1 MKVCHITSVHDS
13 TDTRIF
19 LKECVTLAQNGYDTW
34 LVAPGESYEKE
45 GVHIIGIGEVPAS
58 RIERIRKMA
67 KKAYMAALKA
77 DADIY
82 HFHDPELLPYGL
94 KLKKK
99 NKVVIYDSHE
109 DVPRQILAKDWLPAP
124 VRGTISM
131 IFDKYEKHVAG
142 RLDYVVA
149 ATPHIKKIFRVFG
162 SRAIDIKNY
171 PVLADIRGDNSDYF
185 SRDNKIC
192 YAGGL
197 TEIRGITTLVD
208 IAEKAD
214 VKLLLAGD
222 MEKSYEQ
229 QLRSRR
235 GFENTEY
242 RGYVDRDGI
251 AALYKESRIGMA
263 VLKPTPN
270 HVNAL
275 AIKLFEYMA
284 AGLPVI
290 CSDFP
295 LWKQI
300 VEENGCGIC
309 VNPEDTDQIAEA
321 VKYLLENQELAKEM
335 GDRGQKA
342 AEKKYQWSTEG
353 RRLIKLYRLVGN
365 HE

>member
-34 LVAPGESYEKE
+34 LVAPGNSYEKE
-45 GVHIIGIGEVPAS
+45 DVHIIGIGEVPPS
-58 RIERIRKMA
+58 RLERIRKMA
-67 KKAYMAALKA
+67 KKAYMAALKT
-77 DADIY
+77 DADVY

-99 NKVVIYDSHE
+99 NKIVIYDSHE
-109 DVPRQILAKDWLPAP
+109 DVPRQILAKDWLPVP
-124 VRGTISM
+124 IRGTISM
-131 IFDKYEKHVAG
+131 VFDKYEKYAA
-142 RLDYVVA
+142 RKLDYVVT
-149 ATPHIKKIFRVFG
+149 ATPHIKKIFRIFG
-162 SRAIDIKNY
+162 AKAIDIKNY
-171 PVLADIRGDNSDYF
+171 PVLEDIKGDNTDYF
-185 SRDNKIC
+185 NRGRTIC

-197 TEIRGITTLVD
+197 TEVRGITSLVD
-208 IAEKAD
+208 AAEKAD

-222 MEKSYEQ
+222 MEKRYEE
-229 QLRSRR
+229 QLRTHR
-235 GFENTEY
+235 GFEHTEY
-242 RGYVDRDGI
+242 RGYLDRDGI
-251 AALYKESRIGMA
+251 AALYKESRIGIA

-284 AGLPVI
+284 AGLPVV

-321 VKYLLENQELAKEM
+321 VKYLIDKPKLAKEM

-342 AEKKYQWSTEG
+342 AEEKYQWSTEA
-353 RRLIKLYRLVGN
+353 RRLLKLYRLVGK